1 MSTMYYEQKFGKFSV
16 KNIERR
22 KSDTQTAGSRFSSPA
37 ESLEKVQRLLH
48 GKHGKGIY
56 CLVDNS
62 I

>member
-22 KSDTQTAGSRFSSPA
+22 KPEAQTGGSRFSSPA
-37 ESLEKVQRLLH
+37 ESLEKVQRLLQ

-56 CLVDNS
+56 QNWH
-62 I
+62 

>member
-22 KSDTQTAGSRFSSPA
+22 KPEEQTDGSRFSYKA
-37 ESLEKVQRLLH
+37 ESLDKVQRLLH

-56 CLVDNS
+56 QNWQ
-62 I
+62 